1 MDCFRLRCYNF
12 IIRHLNEFCCH
23 VTTFCSLLKSHLL
36 GVDIGKKCIFDGNI
50 YIRRTSS
57 GSISIGNNC
66 RFLSRETSNN
76 IGLNHRCMLSVTPA
90 YKGDTVALIIGDNCG
105 FSGVSIW
112 CFKNIL
118 IGNNVRVGAN
128 TLIMDGD
135 AHFDDP
141 RTSPPSPIVIEDGVF
156 VGANCVIKKGVTIG
170 ANSVIGMNS
179 VVTESIPSNSV
190 AVGHPC
196 RIIKRISI

>member
-1 MDCFRLRCYNF
+1 MHHFKLRSYNCIVRYSNKFSCF
-12 IIRHLNEFCCH
+12 I
-23 VTTFCSLLKSHLL
+23 TTLLVLLKCRLL
-36 GVDIGKKCIFDGNI
+36 GVKIGRKCIFDGCVC
-50 YIRRTSS
+50 IRRIPL
-57 GSISIGNNC
+57 GSISIGKGC

-76 IGLNHRCMLSVTPA
+76 MGLNHRCMLSVTPA
-90 YKGDTVALIIGDNCG
+90 YKGETVALTIGENCG

-135 AHFDDP
+135 AHFDDS
-141 RTSPPSPIVIEDGVF
+141 RTSSPSPIVIEDGVF
-156 VGANCVIKKGVTIG
+156 IGANCVVKKGVTIG

-179 VVTESIPSNSV
+179 VVTKSIPSNSV
-190 AVGHPC
+190 AVGNPC
-196 RIIKRISI
+196 RVIKQI

>member
-1 MDCFRLRCYNF
+1 MHHFKLRSYNY
-12 IIRHLNEFCCH
+12 IIRHLNKFCCS
-23 VTTFCSLLKSHLL
+23 VTTFCTLLKCRLL
-36 GVDIGKKCIFDGNI
+36 SIDIGNKCLFDGSI
-50 YIRRTSS
+50 SIKRTLL
-57 GSISIGNNC
+57 GSISIGNGC

-76 IGLNHRCMLSVTPA
+76 MGLNHRCMLSVTPA
-90 YKGDTVALIIGDNCG
+90 YKGETATLVIGDNCG

-128 TLIMDGD
+128 SLIMDGD

-141 RTSPPSPIVIEDGVF
+141 RTPPPSPIVIEDGVF
-156 VGANCVIKKGVTIG
+156 IGANCVVKKGVTIG

-179 VVTESIPSNSV
+179 VVTKSIPSNSV
-190 AVGHPC
+190 AVGNPC
-196 RIIKRISI
+196 RVIKQISI